1 MFKTFSS
8 VSFSINS
15 RTKKVSIKYLK
26 KSFKELKI
34 PNIIF
39 PSSKQTPFSLATKGE
54 ELIVERIASFS
65 RQLE

>member
-15 RTKKVSIKYLK
+15 RTKKVNINYLN
-26 KSFKELKI
+26 FIELKI

-39 PSSKQTPFSLATKGE
+39 PSSKETPFSLATKGE

-65 RQLE
+65 K